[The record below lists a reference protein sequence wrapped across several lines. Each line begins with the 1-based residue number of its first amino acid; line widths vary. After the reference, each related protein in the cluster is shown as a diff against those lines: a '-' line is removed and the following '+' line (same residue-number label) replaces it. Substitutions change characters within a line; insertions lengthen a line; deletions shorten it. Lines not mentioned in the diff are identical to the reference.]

1 MGLIV
6 HALITKKQQND
17 SFMEIECNQYKW
29 NCIIQSIVVQRSAV
43 YYANPEIRNV
53 SLEMLISPFTRFKFP
68 IALRYQ

>member
-29 NCIIQSIVVQRSAV
+29 NCIIQSNVVQRSAV
-43 YYANPEIRNV
+43 YSCQPRNKECQPGNV
-53 SLEMLISPFTRFKFP
+53 NKPFHK
-68 IALRYQ
+68 I

>member
-43 YYANPEIRNV
+43 YSCQARNKECQPGNV
-53 SLEMLISPFTRFKFP
+53 NKPFNK
-68 IALRYQ
+68 I